1 MKTLLSFLL
10 ITTLSLQCYAQHF
23 ELRLTGANNFENKI
37 IDSIPY
43 LKKHK
48 TTKSISDEIQL
59 FSEKLAHKGFIDNQ
73 LISKNHLNDS
83 TFAVKFNLKEKINS
97 IHIYIDKKDP
107 IINNIFPNTKNDTIT
122 TSYEEIES
130 LLSKKINQLEHL
142 GYAFTKL
149 QLTNIQRK
157 KNILYAT
164 LYLKK
169 EKKREINSIVLNYT
183 QNNQSNIFPKGH
195 LKQIKKKY
203 TGKTFN
209 QETTTE
215 IYNDFEKF
223 TFIKQSKF
231 PEILFSNDST
241 KIYIY
246 LKKRKANT
254 FDGYLGFSNDENKK
268 ITFNGYLDINLENTL
283 HSGEQFSL
291 YWKSDGNKQTTFKT
305 KIEIPYLFKT
315 PTSLKAE
322 LEIFKQDS
330 TFQNTKTAIALGY
343 YIKYNSHLYLGY
355 QSTES
360 SDIQNTNSTLIQDYK
375 NHFTTAT
382 FEYKKITPEN
392 FIFPT
397 KTNINIT
404 TGIGKR
410 TNTNNITDESN
421 ENKQHYANIDLINIF
436 YINTK
441 NSFYIRSKNYYL
453 WSNTYLTNE
462 LYRFGGINSIRGFA
476 ENSLQANN
484 TNLLITEYRYQ
495 PTSNLYLHT
504 IADYGLYQDKTALND
519 KNKLNNLIGIG
530 IGLGILTRNGLLKIT
545 LANGSS
551 SEDRIKFYNSILNIQ
566 YNVKF

>member
-1 MKTLLSFLL
+1 MKTLLSLLL
-10 ITTLSLQCYAQHF
+10 ITSLSLQCYAQYF
-23 ELRLTGANNFENKI
+23 ELKINGVNNFEDKT

-48 TTKSISDEIQL
+48 TTKSLTDEIEL
-59 FSEKLAHKGFIDNQ
+59 FSKKLTSKGFIDNQ
-73 LISKNHLNDS
+73 IITNNRINDS
-83 TFAVKFNLKEKINS
+83 TFIVKFDLKEKINS
-97 IHIYIDKKDP
+97 IHIYIDKENP
-107 IINNIFPNTKNDTIT
+107 ILNNIFPNTINNIITIR
-122 TSYEEIES
+122 YEEIES
-130 LLSKKINQLEHL
+130 FLNKKINQLEHL

-149 QLTNIQRK
+149 KLTNIQRK
-157 KNILYAT
+157 KNTLYADISI
-164 LYLKK
+164 KN

-183 QNNQSNIFPKGH
+183 QSNQSNIFPKGH

-223 TFIKQSKF
+223 TFVKQSKF

-246 LKKRKANT
+246 IEKRKSNT
-254 FDGYLGFSNDENKK
+254 FDGYIGFSNNENKK
-268 ITFNGYLDINLENTL
+268 ITLNGYLDINLENTL

-291 YWKSDGNKQTTFKT
+291 YWKSDGNKQTTFKS

-330 TFQNTKTAIALGY
+330 IFQNTKTAIALGY
-343 YIKYNSHLYLGY
+343 YIKYNSHLYIGY

-360 SDIQNTNSTLIQDYK
+360 SDIQNTNSALIQDYK
-375 NHFTTAT
+375 NHFTTTT
-382 FEYKKITPEN
+382 FEYKKTTPEN

-404 TGIGKR
+404 AGLGKR
-410 TNTNNITDESN
+410 TNTNNTTEDSE

-436 YINTK
+436 YINIK

-495 PTSNLYLHT
+495 PTPNLYLHT
-504 IADYGLYQDKTALND
+504 IADYGLYQDKTTPEN
-519 KNKLNNLIGIG
+519 KKKLNNLIGIG
-530 IGLGILTRNGLLKIT
+530 IGLGILTRNGLLQIT
-545 LANGSS
+545 LANGST

>member
-1 MKTLLSFLL
+1 MKTLLSFFL

-23 ELRLTGANNFENKI
+23 ELKITGENNFENKT

-59 FSEKLAHKGFIDNQ
+59 FSDKLSKKGYIENKITTNNQ
-73 LISKNHLNDS
+73 INDS
-83 TFAVKFNLKEKINS
+83 VFSIKLSLKEKINS
-97 IHIYIDKKDP
+97 IHIYINKKDP
-107 IINNIFPNTKNDTIT
+107 ILKTLFSNTKNDTVVIP
-122 TSYEEIES
+122 YEEIES
-130 LLSKKINQLEHL
+130 ILNQKLNQLEHL

-149 QLTNIQRK
+149 KLTNIQRK
-157 KNILYAT
+157 KNTLYAN
-164 LYLKK
+164 LDFKN

-195 LKQIKKKY
+195 LKQIQKKY
-203 TGKTFN
+203 IGQTFN
-209 QETTTE
+209 QETSAD

-223 TFIKQSKF
+223 TFIKQSKY
-231 PEILFSNDST
+231 PEILFTNDST

-246 LKKRKANT
+246 LEKRKSNT
-254 FDGYLGFSNDENKK
+254 FDGYIGFSNDDNKK
-268 ITFNGYLDINLENTL
+268 LIFNGYLDINLENTL

-305 KIEIPYLFKT
+305 KIEIPYLFRT
-315 PTSLKAE
+315 PLSLKAD

-330 TFQNTKTAIALGY
+330 IFQNTKTSLALGY
-343 YIKYNSHLYLGY
+343 YTKYNTHLYIGY

-360 SDIQNTNSTLIQDYK
+360 SDIQNTNNQSIQDYK
-375 NHFTTAT
+375 NQFTTLT
-382 FEYKKITPEN
+382 FEYKKVDPQN
-392 FIFPT
+392 FMFPD
-397 KTNINIT
+397 KTSILIT
-404 TGIGKR
+404 TGLGKR
-410 TNTNNITDESN
+410 TNTNSTTEDSN
-421 ENKQHYANIDLINIF
+421 EDKQHYANIDLINIF

-476 ENSLQANN
+476 ENSLQGNN
-484 TNLLITEYRYQ
+484 ANLLITEYRYQ
-495 PTSNLYLHT
+495 ATQNLYLHT
-504 IADYGLYQDKTALND
+504 IVDYGIYQDQTSLDNNK
-519 KNKLNNLIGIG
+519 KLNNLIGIG
-530 IGLGILTRNGLLKIT
+530 AGLGVITKNGLLKIT
-545 LANGSS
+545 LANGSTK
-551 SEDRIKFYNSILNIQ
+551 DDKINFYNSILNIC